1 VRTLDNN
8 EERLYVVPLRKVK
21 EAPKGQ
27 RAARATRALREFVV
41 KHSKCENVKIDKSL
55 NEKLWEKGIESSP
68 SKIKIKIVKG
78 EEGEEEKRDV
88 VTAYLAE

>member
-1 VRTLDNN
+1 MDNN
-8 EERLYVVPLRKVK
+8 EERMYVVPLRKVK
-21 EAPKGQ
+21 EAPRTQ

-41 KHSKCENVKIDKSL
+41 KHSKCENVKIDKVL
-55 NEKLWEKGIESSP
+55 NEKLWERGIKISP
-68 SKIKIKIVKG
+68 SKIKIRVVKG

>member
-1 VRTLDNN
+1 VGNMDNN
-8 EERLYVVPLRKVK
+8 EERMYVVPLRKVK
-21 EAPKGQ
+21 EAPRNE
-27 RAARATRALREFVV
+27 RAARATRVLREFVI

-55 NEKLWEKGIESSP
+55 NEKLWENGIQSSP

-88 VTAYLAE
+88 ITAYLAE

>member
-1 VRTLDNN
+1 MDNN
-8 EERLYVVPLRKVK
+8 EERMYVVPLRKVK
-21 EAPKGQ
+21 EAPRQQ
-27 RAARATRALREFVV
+27 RAARATRVLREFVV
-41 KHSKCENVKIDKSL
+41 KHSKCENVKIDKVL
-55 NEKLWEKGIESSP
+55 NEKLWESGIESSP